1 MAYLRLLTL
10 VVALLSPTPPPV
22 PTCNAGEVLNDA
34 GRCVAVVCGDN
45 EALNDAGR
53 CVAYFAAYLPIVA
66 GE

>member
-34 GRCVAVVCGDN
+34 GRCVAVVCD
-45 EALNDAGR
+45 DAGR
-53 CVAYFAAYLPIVA
+53 CAAVFVVYAPLV
-66 GE
+66 GG